1 MDDTMKK
8 YEHRHLAMSV
18 CEHKCNVGEKYV
30 LPQAQAFGL
39 SWFMATAGLADIHN
53 NNCWGRTVMRK
64 KRAPIAT
71 SWQSSPDPTD
81 SQTVVQ
87 DQIVV
92 PVLALQ
98 LMQGSGRREW
108 PPKEQGTCLQ
118 INQTRKEQAR

>member
-53 NNCWGRTVMRK
+53 NSCWGRTVMRK
-64 KRAPIAT
+64 NSWDHTMMKKKTLTAT
-71 SWQSSPDPTD
+71 
-81 SQTVVQ
+81 
-87 DQIVV
+87 
-92 PVLALQ
+92 
-98 LMQGSGRREW
+98 G
-108 PPKEQGTCLQ
+108 
-118 INQTRKEQAR
+118 